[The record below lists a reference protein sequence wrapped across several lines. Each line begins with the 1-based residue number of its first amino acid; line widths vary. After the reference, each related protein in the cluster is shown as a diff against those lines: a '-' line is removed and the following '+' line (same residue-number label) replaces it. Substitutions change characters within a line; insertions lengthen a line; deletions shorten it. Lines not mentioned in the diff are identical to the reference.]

1 MQSRQDQHLSAKL
14 ENVMAKFIKLISH
27 PEYKYL
33 KEKFVIPQK
42 DEETELLKYDITGQ
56 QYASVIPKAMSKN
69 Q

>member
-1 MQSRQDQHLSAKL
+1 
-14 ENVMAKFIKLISH
+14 MAKFIKLISH

-42 DEETELLKYDITGQ
+42 DEETELLKYDLTGQ

-69 Q
+69 E